1 MKLLNYTAQPNG
13 LRLETSRGLIDLTA
27 YSPEIVRIRYTLES
41 SFSPRKSLMVVS
53 EAQNPLEVSIRE
65 TTDALFFSTSRL
77 SIQINRNTLAFTYRD
92 AHGQILTREPDR
104 GGKTLMP
111 VDVIK
116 SIPLQESE
124 IQTELGAD
132 GLKTT
137 LGTFR
142 EVIDRKAY
150 HTRLEFEWADG
161 EALYGL
167 GSHEEG
173 MLNLR
178 GQHQYIYQQNMKV
191 AIPVLVST
199 RGYGILLDS
208 YSLMIF
214 HDDAFGSYLWT
225 DVDDE
230 MDFYF
235 IYGPGFDSIVA
246 GIRRLT
252 GKAPM
257 LPKWMF
263 GYLQSKEAYQS
274 QAELIEVVKEYRN
287 RRLPLDGIVQD
298 WRSWTGGLWGQKTLD
313 PERYPDPD
321 GMMAEIHKLHARLM
335 ISVWPNM
342 DPKAGD
348 NKEMKEHGCLLGN
361 RTTYDAFQPQGRE
374 IYWRQANRGLFS
386 HGIDAWWCDC
396 TEPFEAD
403 WQGVFKPEPEER
415 MRINTG
421 EAKRY
426 LDPEY
431 INAYSLLHSQGIY
444 EGQRRTTD
452 RKRVVNLTRSAYAG
466 QQRYGTI
473 TWSGDIS
480 ATWDTLR
487 RQMAE
492 GLNFCVTGS
501 PYWTLDIGGFF
512 VRNKPKLWF
521 WNGDFENGCEDLG
534 YRELY
539 LRWFQYGI
547 FLPILRSHGT
557 DTPRE
562 IWHFGIPGEPIYD
575 SLVKFLKLRYRL
587 MPYIYSLAGQVTQ
600 ADYTIYRM
608 LPFDFRED
616 PNTYEIRDQFM
627 FGPSF
632 LVCPVT
638 HPMYYGPNSTPLPP
652 SEKTR
657 SVYLPAGSDWFDF
670 WTDQCFSGGQTVIAN
685 ASIDTMPLF
694 VRGGSIVPLG
704 PEIQYVEEAVD
715 AALVLKIY
723 TGCNGHFTLYED
735 EADNYNYEKGSFATI
750 EINWMDESRCLV
762 FGERRGSF
770 PGMKKS
776 LKLDI
781 IFVGKHQ
788 VYGDAYSIVYE
799 GEKLILDFS
808 KENRKLLESGYSIR
822 NS

>member
-1 MKLLNYTAQPNG
+1 MNLINFTLHPNS
-13 LRLETSRGLIDLTA
+13 LQLETSQGLIDLTA
-27 YSPEIVRIRYTLES
+27 YTSGIIRIRYTLDPA
-41 SFSPRKSLMVVS
+41 FSPKKSLMVLP
-53 EAQNPLEVSIRE
+53 EAQNPTEISVRE
-65 TTDALFFSTSRL
+65 TPEALFFSTSKL
-77 SIQINRNTLAFTYRD
+77 TVQIDRRTLAFIYRD
-92 AHGQILTREPDR
+92 AKGQILTREPAR

-116 SIPLQESE
+116 SIPLQESDT
-124 IQTELGAD
+124 QTELGAD
-132 GLKTT
+132 GLRTSA
-137 LGTFR
+137 GTFK
-142 EVIDRKAY
+142 EVVDRKAY
-150 HTRLEFEWADG
+150 HTKLEFEWTDG

-235 IYGPGFDSIVA
+235 VYGPEFDSIVA

-252 GKAPM
+252 GKVPM

-263 GYLQSKEAYQS
+263 GYLQSKEAYLS
-274 QAELIEVVKEYRN
+274 QAELIDVVKEYRT

-298 WRSWTGGLWGQKTLD
+298 WRSWTGDLWGQKTLD
-313 PERYPDPD
+313 PIRFPDPD

-335 ISVWPNM
+335 ISVWPNT
-342 DPKAGD
+342 DPKADD
-348 NKEMKEHGCLLGN
+348 NKEMKKQGCLLGN

-374 IYWRQANRGLFS
+374 IYWRQANTGLFS

-415 MRINTG
+415 LRINTG

-444 EGQRRTTD
+444 EGQRGTTD
-452 RKRVVNLTRSAYAG
+452 LKRVVNLTRSAYPG

-480 ATWDTLR
+480 ASWDTLR
-487 RQMAE
+487 RQIAD

-512 VRNKPKLWF
+512 VRNKPELWF
-521 WNGDFENGCEDLG
+521 WNGDYENGCEDLG

-547 FLPILRSHGT
+547 FLPIFRAHGT

-562 IWHFGIPGEPIYD
+562 IWRFGAPGEPIYD
-575 SLVKFLKLRYRL
+575 SMVKFLKLRYRL
-587 MPYIYSLAGQVTQ
+587 LPYIYSLAGQVTQ

-608 LPFDFRED
+608 LPFDFRDD
-616 PNTYEIRDQFM
+616 PNTYDIHDQFM

-638 HPMYYGPNSTPLPP
+638 HPMYYGPNSTPLPS
-652 SEKTR
+652 SEETR
-657 SVYLPAGSDWFDF
+657 AVYLPAGSDWFDF
-670 WTDQCFSGGQTVIAN
+670 WTDQCYSGGQTVLAN
-685 ASIDTMPLF
+685 ASIYTMPLF
-694 VRGGSIVPLG
+694 VRSGSILPLG
-704 PEIQYVEEAVD
+704 PEIQYAGEAVD

-735 EADNYNYEKGSFATI
+735 EADNYNYEKGSFAAI
-750 EINWMDESRCLV
+750 EINWEDESGCLIL
-762 FGERRGSF
+762 GERQGSY

-788 VYGDAYSIVYE
+788 TFGGAISVVYA
-799 GEKLILDFS
+799 GEKLVVDF
-808 KENRKLLESGYSIR
+808 
-822 NS
+822 